1 MNPFPLR
8 LSSALCALTA
18 TAALCGPAVAD
29 EPLVVSYGRLV
40 TAEEAAAT
48 IVPATVPGPGEWGT
62 SSSSILV
69 EGACGSVTRDPSH
82 TFQIPNCARVEPIGT
97 GPQTTTVGWNLHL
110 PTGAQI
116 LGARLHYF
124 DNMVGE
130 PSVAMYQINGTGAL
144 NLILDLTPPAFTGG
158 NATFVANLATPH
170 TVVNTGSGYQILA
183 IIGRSSSTTL
193 QALYSVEVLY
203 RLQVSPGPATA
214 TFPSDVPVAHP
225 FFKFVE
231 AMAAAGITGGCA
243 PNSFCPDQAV
253 TRGQLAVFLSTA
265 LGLHFPN

>member
-1 MNPFPLR
+1 MNPFPPR
-8 LSSALCALTA
+8 LTSTLFALAAAAALTA
-18 TAALCGPAVAD
+18 PAAAD

-48 IVPATVPGPGEWGT
+48 IVPATAPGPGDWGT

-69 EGACGSVTRDPSH
+69 EGACGAVTRDPAH

-124 DNMVGE
+124 DNIAGE
-130 PSVAMYQINGTGAL
+130 PSVALYQINATGGL
-144 NLILDLTPPAFTGG
+144 TLVLDLTPPIFAGG

-170 TVVNTGSGYQILA
+170 TVVNTGSGYQVLA
-183 IIGRSSSTTL
+183 IIGRTGASTL

-214 TFPSDVPVAHP
+214 TFPNDVPVAHP

-243 PNSFCPDQAV
+243 PGSFCPDQAV